1 MSREPAL
8 QVTPTA
14 SNEAFTSWLV
24 ERFAGD
30 ERASRVQVLQVGAGN
45 RHGEVVFTFD
55 SKPDVSDGKKGAAA
69 AQARPSREKLV
80 ELSNKMLSAAQLDC
94 DALRKPSLYA
104 AIASDPRMGSEPY
117 SRFLLRLAPKN
128 SFVSVAGI
136 VGDDE
141 DGVLPTKLLLTLL
154 ESERRDKRWIAEL
167 MANTVSGALER
178 DSARI
183 EKMESILDGR
193 LEKETRFIEA
203 TEEALSR
210 AAERKQKA
218 EWAAIK
224 TAAVR
229 DGVEM
234 LKGLLPATV
243 AALSD
248 GKSGVGPAVQQFM
261 RSLTRQQLVALVGAD
276 TLTAPT
282 GGVLTVEQAHALRRV
297 DEGDTGAVRE
307 LFASLSPEQFDQ
319 LRRLL
324 TQDQLLVIGQVA
336 EAFQQSS
343 ANNEVRAQPPAAEA
357 PECTMVGRFLEAV
370 ESAGVGIA
378 LMGDWDTNGEGA
390 LKLVKQGVFTGDQT
404 LTLLRVHRGSLPVA
418 ALDDLLPGSG
428 KPLEITAEQQGRAQQ
443 IMPPAA
449 TAAIM
454 ELLAARAAANA
465 TRGRAGGGEAGDA

>member
-24 ERFAGD
+24 ERFSED
-30 ERASRVQVLQVGAGN
+30 ERASRVQVIQVGVGN
-45 RHGEVVFTFD
+45 RHGEVVYTHD
-55 SKPDVSDGKKGAAA
+55 LKPDTSDGKKGAAA
-69 AQARPSREKLV
+69 AQAKLSREKLV

-128 SFVSVAGI
+128 AYVSVAGI
-136 VGDDE
+136 AGDDE
-141 DGVLPTKLLLTLL
+141 DGTLPTKLLLTLL
-154 ESERRDKRWIAEL
+154 ESERRDKRWLSEL
-167 MANTVSGALER
+167 MANTISGALER

-193 LEKETRFIEA
+193 LEKETKFIEA

-224 TAAVR
+224 TAAIR

-234 LKGLLPATV
+234 IKGLLPATV

-248 GKSGVGPAVQQFM
+248 GKSGVQPAVEQFM
-261 RSLTRQQLVALVGAD
+261 RSLTRQQVFALVGAD

-282 GGVLTVEQAHALRRV
+282 GGVLTVQQAHVLRRV
-297 DEGDTGAVRE
+297 DEGDIGAVRE
-307 LFASLSPEQFDQ
+307 LFASLSSEQFDQ

-324 TQDQLLVIGQVA
+324 TQEQLLVIGQVA
-336 EAFQQSS
+336 DALRQPS
-343 ANNEVRAQPPAAEA
+343 ARGEPDAQVPVAEGPERA
-357 PECTMVGRFLEAV
+357 MIGRFMEAV
-370 ESAGVGIA
+370 EAAGVDIS
-378 LMGDWDTNGEGA
+378 LMGLG
-390 LKLVKQGVFTGDQT
+390 
-404 LTLLRVHRGSLPVA
+404 
-418 ALDDLLPGSG
+418 
-428 KPLEITAEQQGRAQQ
+428 GRCARR
-443 IMPPAA
+443 PAA
-449 TAAIM
+449 PQPRDLHRRPGADAAPR
-454 ELLAARAAANA
+454 AARLTSGDR
-465 TRGRAGGGEAGDA
+465 TR